1 MQLPPTVAANHDLRR
16 AGRVRAPW
24 VTIRRMGLAV
34 LLCAS
39 AAVVPAAV
47 GSAHGGGLGGPHGSG
62 GPGESG
68 GSGGSGSSN
77 AGGSSGDTS
86 DGGSVVVTFGA
97 TGGSASVTYPTPYSP
112 PAASDG
118 VPGAIFTYSI
128 TGSNTA
134 GCSINPDGSGFGYSQ
149 PGTCVISAT
158 TAVTSTTDDD
168 HDATSS
174 ATGTL
179 TLTVNPGIQKISLA
193 STSGPVGTAI
203 TLSATGYSGSGT
215 ITYKVVGG
223 SATGCAIVHSNQV
236 ISTGAGTCLVTATI
250 AATVYYPS
258 ATSAPATITFI
269 APTPVVTPPPT
280 TTTSTTSTTTSTTT
294 TTIPKHLTIT
304 AATQSVKKGQAIRTG
319 VTVSGAAPGDSV
331 SVTSVTLTYTG
342 IEGTSYGPNIAAP
355 SQVGV
360 YAVTPSHATI
370 AVSPSADAKR
380 YSGTILYVAGTLQIL
395 PADLVVKA
403 APPKLSPTRALA
415 IKPFAEGSYALTRKL
430 VKQVARLALVI
441 KRGNYHSVA
450 LTGFTDN
457 VFTPAFNVVLNQR
470 RAAAVQA
477 RLYADL
483 LRLHVR
489 NVKITI
495 VTSFSVQLV
504 STNTTAKGRAQ
515 NRRVVAVLRAL

>member
-1 MQLPPTVAANHDLRR
+1 MSL
-16 AGRVRAPW
+16 
-24 VTIRRMGLAV
+24 

-39 AAVVPAAV
+39 AAIVPAAA

-68 GSGGSGSSN
+68 GSGGSGGSN
-77 AGGSSGDTS
+77 SGGSSGDTS
-86 DGGSVVVTFGA
+86 DGAAVVVTFA
-97 TGGSASVTYPTPYSP
+97 NTGGNATVTYPTPYSP
-112 PAASDG
+112 PPASDG
-118 VPGAIFTYSI
+118 VAGATFTYAI

-134 GCSINPDGSGFGYSQ
+134 GCSINADESGFSYRQ
-149 PGTCVISAT
+149 PGSCVISAT
-158 TAVTSTTDDD
+158 TAVVSTTDDD

-174 ATGTL
+174 ASGTL
-179 TLTVNPGIQKISLA
+179 TLTVNPGVQSISLA

-223 SATGCAIVHSNQV
+223 TAAGCGIVHSDQV
-236 ISTGAGTCLVTATI
+236 ISSGAGTCLATATI
-250 AATVYYPS
+250 AATTYYAS

-269 APTPVVTPPPT
+269 APTPVVTPPT
-280 TTTSTTSTTTSTTT
+280 TTPTTTSTTTSTTTTTT

-304 AATQSVKKGQAIRTG
+304 APSQSVKKGQAIRTR
-319 VTVSGAAPGDSV
+319 VSVSGVAPGDSV
-331 SVTSVTLTYTG
+331 SVTKVTLTYTG
-342 IEGTSYGPNIAAP
+342 IEGTSYGPNTAAP

-360 YAVTPSHATI
+360 YSVMPSNATI
-370 AVSPSADAKR
+370 SVSPAADAKR

-395 PADLVVKA
+395 VPDLVVKA
-403 APPKLSPTRALA
+403 APPRLSPTRSLA
-415 IKPFAEGSYALTRKL
+415 IKPFAEGSYALNRKL

-441 KRGNYHSVA
+441 KRGQYHSVA

-457 VFTPAFNVVLNQR
+457 VFTPAFNVMLNQR

-483 LRLHVR
+483 LRLHVK
-489 NVKITI
+489 NVKISI
-495 VTSFSVQLV
+495 VASFSVQLV